1 MREYHI
7 NGGKRLRGEV
17 KINGA
22 KNSILP
28 ILAATMLNANES
40 VIHNCPEI
48 SDTYI
53 ALDILRTS
61 GCDVKFEDNTIT
73 VQSSSAHCYDVPVEL
88 VREMRSSV
96 IFLGSMLAR
105 FKKVKISYPG
115 GCECLLYLPL
125 NHFLQLLLFS

>member
-7 NGGKRLRGEV
+7 NGGNTLYGEV

-28 ILAATMLNANES
+28 ILASTILNANES
-40 VIHNCPEI
+40 VIHNCPKI

-61 GCDVKFEDNTIT
+61 GCNVKFEDNTIT
-73 VQSSSAHCYDVPVEL
+73 VQSLHADCYDVPLEL
-88 VREMRSSV
+88 VKEMRSSV

-115 GCECLLYLPL
+115 GCEC
-125 NHFLQLLLFS
+125 